1 MLVSRRCVFCARKK
15 NVRFPA
21 VALFSGHLVT
31 PMSVSKIAGNS
42 DMHAVIPFDEIVP
55 GATVRL
61 VVMKGTQYLS
71 IRDLIMYL
79 CDKDNKQAAQIWE
92 RLSPD
97 TKQEVSSFC
106 RNFQFPGRGQSEQPV
121 ITFPGALK
129 LIMFLPGEAA
139 KQHRASMVT
148 ILQKY
153 FAGDPSLLKEVE
165 ANAASGSVISQL
177 ARASLAAGG
186 PAVVDD
192 GEDRKRKRELEDT
205 QLHDMKVGIVTKF
218 ATTMDL
224 INPNWRE
231 DTRLRLKTE
240 DWLKNAA
247 FNHGVP
253 AITNGEEHLN
263 KSVSVSQIAQEM
275 GYNNLKHGQLI
286 KLGHAVARRY
296 RNKYDEEPPVHRQWV
311 DGAERMV
318 KSYTERDRDLI
329 EEAIEEILN

>member
-1 MLVSRRCVFCARKK
+1 MCFAREKK

-97 TKQEVSSFC
+97 TKHEVSSFC

-177 ARASLAAGG
+177 ARASLASGG
-186 PAVVDD
+186 PVVVDD

-205 QLHDMKVGIVTKF
+205 QLHDMKVGVVTKF

-247 FNHGVP
+247 LNHGVP
-253 AITNGEEHLN
+253 AITNGEEHQN

-275 GYNNLKHGQLI
+275 
-286 KLGHAVARRY
+286 
-296 RNKYDEEPPVHRQWV
+296 
-311 DGAERMV
+311 
-318 KSYTERDRDLI
+318 
-329 EEAIEEILN
+329 